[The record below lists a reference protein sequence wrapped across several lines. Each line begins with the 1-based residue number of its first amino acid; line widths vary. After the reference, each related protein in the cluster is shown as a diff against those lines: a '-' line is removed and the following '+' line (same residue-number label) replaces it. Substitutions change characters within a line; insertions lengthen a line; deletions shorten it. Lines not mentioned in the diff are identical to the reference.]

1 MNTAG
6 TQERA
11 LCDAHA
17 GDQDEPA
24 HAMTEK
30 SRQSEGEPYADC
42 HQRAAVHTLSQRLE
56 YTLIRSLFLFRAT
69 MMPVA
74 TAWTRIMLRQYE
86 AEAAEAAATAAG
98 DAATE
103 EEEVVDAAA
112 VLAAAAAGDAA
123 LTFLP
128 RILMISILKTRTSPP
143 RILGGEPPS
152 PSLGGGWRGASE
164 ASEEGD
170 AFGEAIGAVCRGDW
184 CEACGLIGE
193 A

>member
-112 VLAAAAAGDAA
+112 ALAAAAGDAA

-152 PSLGGGWRGASE
+152 PSLGGGGRGASE

-184 CEACGLIGE
+184 CEACGLVGE

>member
-112 VLAAAAAGDAA
+112 AGDAA

-152 PSLGGGWRGASE
+152 PSLGGGGRGASE

-170 AFGEAIGAVCRGDW
+170 AVGEAIGA
-184 CEACGLIGE
+184 AC
-193 A
+193 